1 MAFILVLL
9 MSLLL
14 QGALGKITVNF
25 IFLSINSE
33 KCYFPWLSIIFC
45 WWYFYLGEMVCEKLP
60 IGSCAFS
67 IASSGKRCL
76 LENYVDNNGNMG
88 YQCKTSE
95 IVVTNMNE
103 WIEDDE
109 CTNACGVD
117 RKSVGISSDSLLE
130 PRFIAKLCSRSC
142 FDNCPNIVDLYHN
155 LAIGEGTS
163 SNLWSIFLQI
173 ITPFKKN
180 KK

>member
-1 MAFILVLL
+1 
-9 MSLLL
+9 
-14 QGALGKITVNF
+14 
-25 IFLSINSE
+25 
-33 KCYFPWLSIIFC
+33 
-45 WWYFYLGEMVCEKLP
+45 MVCEKLP

-163 SNLWSIFLQI
+163 SNL
-173 ITPFKKN
+173 
-180 KK
+180 